1 MLLAYLITLAV
12 PMVILF
18 ILYSYDTFGL
28 QPRRS
33 VILALVWG
41 GAAFLISF
49 FAELLALNFASSATV
64 VLVVAPVVEEIS
76 KAALIGYLLRRGR
89 LVNAVDGMSTGFEIG
104 LSFGMIENLV
114 YLGAFSGDG
123 SQAIGYA
130 AARVLTAGLLHAFAT
145 GMVGA
150 VAGHSARYSRRRQ
163 RLYFYGAVGLAI
175 FLHVAYNLVAL
186 SFDGTWLLLLTMA
199 IGMTGTGIIMVL
211 IHREVRWVN
220 KRVAL
225 LGVDADQP
233 ARLAASDPQA
243 LHRALM
249 KYEDTLGPD
258 VLKKIERYA
267 YLIGQQAVLQ
277 SALDQYGST
286 RHRDVIR
293 VRLEDIEG
301 QIAVLNADV
310 GLFVRVWMSTLVASD
325 EEVQSALQIA
335 ALPTSDDPRLQL
347 ALMLARRTRLL
358 SAAEVEAR
366 KRALAYSSLFG
377 SLTGTDLEDVALV
390 LDARACQQ
398 GEIVLRRGEV
408 NEQTF
413 LVDSGAFEM
422 QMPAPDA
429 HSVQVGRV
437 PAGEIFGMASALGD
451 RRATSD
457 VICTQDGLVYAI
469 TKGALFSLVYGNP
482 RIGLVLVRHLAG
494 RVQDWGELIQRMA
507 PLEQAAL

>member
-1 MLLAYLITLAV
+1 
-12 PMVILF
+12 
-18 ILYSYDTFGL
+18 
-28 QPRRS
+28 
-33 VILALVWG
+33 
-41 GAAFLISF
+41 
-49 FAELLALNFASSATV
+49 
-64 VLVVAPVVEEIS
+64 
-76 KAALIGYLLRRGR
+76 
-89 LVNAVDGMSTGFEIG
+89 
-104 LSFGMIENLV
+104 
-114 YLGAFSGDG
+114 
-123 SQAIGYA
+123 
-130 AARVLTAGLLHAFAT
+130 
-145 GMVGA
+145 
-150 VAGHSARYSRRRQ
+150 
-163 RLYFYGAVGLAI
+163 
-175 FLHVAYNLVAL
+175 
-186 SFDGTWLLLLTMA
+186 MA

-277 SALDQYGST
+277 SALNRYGST

-366 KRALAYSSLFG
+366 KRALAYRQLVWQPHRHG
-377 SLTGTDLEDVALV
+377 S
-390 LDARACQQ
+390 
-398 GEIVLRRGEV
+398 
-408 NEQTF
+408 
-413 LVDSGAFEM
+413 
-422 QMPAPDA
+422 
-429 HSVQVGRV
+429 
-437 PAGEIFGMASALGD
+437 
-451 RRATSD
+451 
-457 VICTQDGLVYAI
+457 
-469 TKGALFSLVYGNP
+469 
-482 RIGLVLVRHLAG
+482 
-494 RVQDWGELIQRMA
+494 
-507 PLEQAAL
+507 